1 MNNNAHFLFSI
12 FGFFGFTF
20 FLVVSCIMGEEIL
33 ISLFKA
39 SLGCL
44 FFAIVGR
51 YLLCFALSGQNSNLA
66 NDKTL
71 NNDVGNKFTKPN
83 LPVDPSIST
92 KEAMSEAVTKPRRL
106 IGAKA

>member
-20 FLVVSCIMGEEIL
+20 FLIVSCIMGEEIL